1 MTKKEARAKY
11 AKILEELAAPAIAK
25 PIEALKK
32 ELGILAIILFGEA
45 PKPIPIK
52 IKK

>member
-25 PIEALKK
+25 PIEGLKR
-32 ELGILAIILFGEA
+32 ELGILAIILFGA
-45 PKPIPIK
+45 PLKPIPIK
-52 IKK
+52 IRK